1 VTVAIQR
8 FFSGAQ
14 TVRNVLRAMA
24 GGRAMLVLPLLWGL
38 LPGPVLAQP
47 ADSAEWRPVQVGF
60 SAAGLV
66 SILEGPDAPE
76 NYQIYGRVR
85 ATRHWTARAAVRYEH
100 LLSDEQEIET
110 AARVGLDYVLRDDGR
125 LQLYA
130 GLDAVGGYD
139 RFRNDDRT
147 YRLGGAPVFG
157 MLLFVTDYLSLS
169 VEPRLVAT
177 YAYFDNRGGNSANA
191 DEWSVDL
198 KGDSLL
204 IVSVHF

>member
-1 VTVAIQR
+1 
-8 FFSGAQ
+8 
-14 TVRNVLRAMA
+14 
-24 GGRAMLVLPLLWGL
+24 MLVLPFLYVLLMGAAH
-38 LPGPVLAQP
+38 AQP
-47 ADSAEWRPVQVGF
+47 ADSTEWRPVQVGF
-60 SAAGLV
+60 SAAAFV

-85 ATRHWTARAAVRYEH
+85 ATRHWTVRAAVRYEH
-100 LLSDEQEIET
+100 LISDEQEIET
-110 AARVGLDYVLRDDGR
+110 AARLGVDYVLRDDGR

-130 GLDAVGGYD
+130 GVDAVGGYE
-139 RFRNDDRT
+139 RFLNDDRT
-147 YRLGGAPVFG
+147 YRVGGAPVFG
-157 MLLFVTDYLSLS
+157 MLVFVTDYLSFS

-177 YAYFDNRGGNSANA
+177 YAYFDNRGGNSANV